1 MKNENRKNNILHI
14 SRTMDIG
21 GAERIVFQLSSD
33 LKDEFD
39 SVHVASTGGL
49 WENELAS
56 KGIQHHKIL
65 DIDSK
70 NPLTVLKILT
80 SIRQIIKK
88 NDISIVHTHHR
99 MAAFY
104 IRLLKLV
111 HPKLIHVYTAHNVFK
126 DKLPLYKFA
135 LKNAKSVAVGEA
147 VNKNLREDVGIT
159 DSRVIYNGVVL
170 KETDDQV
177 NEIISYGGIKLG
189 CIARLSEQK
198 GLTYLLDAMSLL
210 TVKDIRLFIVG
221 DGELRNEL
229 ENKVKELDLQDSV
242 TFLGY
247 RKDIAE
253 CINSFDFC
261 VLPSVFEGF
270 GLVAIE
276 AFMNGKT
283 IVATDIPGLN
293 EVVTKENG
301 ILVPAKDPAALASAI
316 DKLATDA
323 TLRQKLASQAKKDY
337 ENRFSYPMFLE
348 NYRALY
354 REIQGEPK

>member
-1 MKNENRKNNILHI
+1 MKNGSRKNNILHI

-21 GAERIVFQLSSD
+21 GAERIVYQLSTD

-49 WENELAS
+49 WESELANQ
-56 KGIQHHKIL
+56 GIQHHKIL

-70 NPLTVLKILT
+70 NPLTILKLLYT
-80 SIRQIIKK
+80 IRQIIK
-88 NDISIVHTHHR
+88 NNEITIVHTHHR

-104 IRLLKLV
+104 IRLLKFV
-111 HPKLIHVYTAHNVFK
+111 CPKLTHVYTAHNVFK
-126 DKLPLYKFA
+126 DKLPLYRFA

-147 VNKNLREDVGIT
+147 VNANLKEDVGIV
-159 DSRVIYNGVVL
+159 DSKVIYNGVIL
-170 KETDDQV
+170 KETDNQV
-177 NEIISYGGIKLG
+177 DDIVGYGGTKLG

-198 GLTYLLDAMSLL
+198 GLTYLIEAMSLL
-210 TVKDIRLFIVG
+210 TVKGIRLFIVG

-229 ENKVKELDLQDSV
+229 ENKVKELHLQDSV

-247 RKDIAE
+247 RKDIVE

-261 VLPSVFEGF
+261 ILPSIFEGF

-276 AFMNGKT
+276 AFMNSKT
-283 IVATDIPGLN
+283 LVATDIPGLN
-293 EVVTKENG
+293 EVVTNENG
-301 ILVPAKDPAALASAI
+301 ILVPAKNPGALAGAI
-316 DKLATDA
+316 DKLATDVA
-323 TLRQKLASQAKKDY
+323 LRNSLALQAKKTYD
-337 ENRFSYPMFLE
+337 EKFSYPMFLE

>member
-1 MKNENRKNNILHI
+1 MKNGSRKNNILHI

-21 GAERIVFQLSSD
+21 GAERIVYQLSTD

-49 WENELAS
+49 WESELANQ
-56 KGIQHHKIL
+56 GIQHHKIL

-70 NPLTVLKILT
+70 NPLTIIKLLYT
-80 SIRQIIKK
+80 IRQIIK
-88 NDISIVHTHHR
+88 NNEITIVHTHHR

-104 IRLLKLV
+104 IRLLNFV
-111 HPKLIHVYTAHNVFK
+111 YPKLTHVYTAHNVFK
-126 DKLPLYKFA
+126 DKLPLYRFA
-135 LKNAKSVAVGEA
+135 LKNAKSIAVGEA
-147 VNKNLREDVGIT
+147 VNKNLKEDVGIT
-159 DSRVIYNGVVL
+159 DSRVIYNGVVF

-177 NEIISYGGIKLG
+177 DEIISYGGIKLG

-229 ENKVKELDLQDSV
+229 ENKVKELHLQDSV

-247 RKDIAE
+247 RKDIVE
-253 CINSFDFC
+253 CINSFDFL
-261 VLPSVFEGF
+261 VSSSLFEG
-270 GLVAIE
+270 LALNVIE
-276 AFMNGKT
+276 AFMNAKT
-283 IVATDIPGLN
+283 MVASDIPGIN
-293 EVVTKENG
+293 EIVTNKNG

-323 TLRQKLASQAKKDY
+323 TLRQELASQAKKDY

>member
-21 GAERIVFQLSSD
+21 GAERIVYQLSSD

-49 WENELAS
+49 WESELSA

-70 NPLTVLKILT
+70 NPLTVLKLLT

-88 NDISIVHTHHR
+88 NEITIVHTHHR

-126 DKLPLYKFA
+126 DKLPLYRFA

-147 VNKNLREDVGIT
+147 VNKNLKEDVVIT

-170 KETDDQV
+170 KETNDQV
-177 NEIISYGGIKLG
+177 DEIISYSGIKLG

-198 GLTYLLDAMSLL
+198 GLTYLIDAMSLL
-210 TVKDIRLFIVG
+210 TIKDIRLFIVG
-221 DGELRNEL
+221 EGELREEL
-229 ENKVKELDLQDSV
+229 ENKVKELNLQDSV
-242 TFLGY
+242 IFLGY
-247 RKDIAE
+247 RKDIVE

-276 AFMNGKT
+276 AFMNSKT
-283 IVATDIPGLN
+283 LVATDIPGLN
-293 EVVTKENG
+293 EVVTNKNG
-301 ILVPAKDPAALASAI
+301 VLVPAKDPAALASAI

-323 TLRQKLASQAKKDY
+323 TLRQELSSQAKKDY
-337 ENRFSYPMFLE
+337 ENKFSYPLFLE
-348 NYRALY
+348 NYRELY
-354 REIQGEPK
+354 RELKGESK

>member
-21 GAERIVFQLSSD
+21 GAERIVYQLSTD
-33 LKDEFD
+33 LKEEFD

-49 WENELAS
+49 WESELVA

-70 NPLTVLKILT
+70 NPLTVLKLLT
-80 SIRQIIKK
+80 SIHQIIKK

-104 IRLLKLV
+104 IRLLKIV

-126 DKLPLYKFA
+126 NKLPLYKFA

-177 NEIISYGGIKLG
+177 DEIISYNGIKLG

-198 GLTYLLDAMSLL
+198 GLTYLIDAMSLL
-210 TVKDIRLFIVG
+210 TIKDIRLFIVG
-221 DGELRNEL
+221 EGELREEL

-242 TFLGY
+242 IFLGY
-247 RKDIAE
+247 RKDIVE
-253 CINSFDFC
+253 CINSFDFL
-261 VLPSVFEGF
+261 VSSSLFEG
-270 GLVAIE
+270 LALNVIE
-276 AFMNGKT
+276 TFMNGKT
-283 IVATDIPGLN
+283 MVTTNIPGIN
-293 EVVTKENG
+293 EVVNAENG
-301 ILVPAKDPAALASAI
+301 ILVPAKDANAMAKAI
-316 DKLATDA
+316 EKMATDPRLREKLAN
-323 TLRQKLASQAKKDY
+323 QAKKDY
-337 ENRFSYPMFLE
+337 ENKFSYPLFLG
-348 NYRALY
+348 NYRELY
-354 REIQGEPK
+354 RELKGESK

>member
-21 GAERIVFQLSSD
+21 GAERIVYQLSSD

-49 WENELAS
+49 WESELSA

-70 NPLTVLKILT
+70 NPLTVLKLLY
-80 SIRQIIKK
+80 SIGQIIK
-88 NDISIVHTHHR
+88 NNEITIVHTHHR

-104 IRLLKLV
+104 IRLLKLFNSR
-111 HPKLIHVYTAHNVFK
+111 LTHVYTAHNVFK
-126 DKLPLYKFA
+126 DKLPLYRFA

-147 VNKNLREDVGIT
+147 VNKNLKEDVVIT

-177 NEIISYGGIKLG
+177 DEIISYSGIKLG

-210 TVKDIRLFIVG
+210 TIKDIRLFIVG
-221 DGELRNEL
+221 EGELREEL

-242 TFLGY
+242 IFLGY
-247 RKDIAE
+247 RKDIVE
-253 CINSFDFC
+253 CLNSFDFL
-261 VLPSVFEGF
+261 VSSSLFEG
-270 GLVAIE
+270 LALNVIE
-276 AFMNGKT
+276 TFMNGKT
-283 IVATDIPGLN
+283 MVATNIPGIN
-293 EVVTKENG
+293 EVVNAENG
-301 ILVPAKDPAALASAI
+301 ILVPAKDANAMAKAI
-316 DKLATDA
+316 EKMATDPRLREKLAN
-323 TLRQKLASQAKKDY
+323 QAKKDY
-337 ENRFSYPMFLE
+337 ENKFSYPLFLE
-348 NYRALY
+348 NYRELY
-354 REIQGEPK
+354 RELKGESK

>member
-21 GAERIVFQLSSD
+21 GAERIVYQLSSD

-49 WENELAS
+49 WESELSA

-70 NPLTVLKILT
+70 NPLTVLKLLT

-88 NDISIVHTHHR
+88 NEITIVHTHHR

-111 HPKLIHVYTAHNVFK
+111 HPKLIHVYTAHNVFE
-126 DKLPLYKFA
+126 DKLPLYGFA

-147 VNKNLREDVGIT
+147 VNKNLKEDVGIT

-177 NEIISYGGIKLG
+177 DEIISYGGIKLG

-198 GLTYLLDAMSLL
+198 GLTYLIEAMSLL
-210 TVKDIRLFIVG
+210 TAKNIRLFIVG

-229 ENKVKELDLQDSV
+229 ENKVEELNLQDSV
-242 TFLGY
+242 IFLGY
-247 RKDIAE
+247 RKDIVE

-276 AFMNGKT
+276 AFMNSKT
-283 IVATDIPGLN
+283 LIATDIPGLN
-293 EVVTKENG
+293 EVVTNKNG
-301 ILVPAKDPAALASAI
+301 ILVPAKDPTALASAI
-316 DKLATDA
+316 DKLAMDA
-323 TLRQKLASQAKKDY
+323 TLRQELASQAKKDY
-337 ENRFSYPMFLE
+337 ENKFSYPLFLE
-348 NYRALY
+348 NYRELY
-354 REIQGEPK
+354 RELKGESK